1 MVLLLIY
8 VLFISNNR
16 IDIQQMNYFEFIV
29 LNLPYNE

>member
-16 IDIQQMNYFEFIV
+16 IDIQQMKYFEFIV